1 MEKDDAY
8 ERARAKVEKLFGFYT
23 HLAVYIIVNV
33 YLQSSTVAVLWG
45 IGLFFHAFGVFGSRY
60 KERMIETMVK
70 KEMGKQGTSSTNEP
84 IE

>member
-23 HLAVYIIVNV
+23 HLAVYVIVNV

>member
-1 MEKDDAY
+1 MLD
-8 ERARAKVEKLFGFYT
+8 VCMGS
-23 HLAVYIIVNV
+23 NW
-33 YLQSSTVAVLWG
+33 STVAVLWG

>member
-1 MEKDDAY
+1 LEKDDAY

-23 HLAVYIIVNV
+23 HLAVYVIVNV

>member
-23 HLAVYIIVNV
+23 HLAVYVIVNV

-60 KERMIETMVK
+60 KERMIEKMVK
-70 KEMGKQGTSSTNEP
+70 KEMGKQGISGTNEP
-84 IE
+84 I

>member
-23 HLAVYIIVNV
+23 HLAVYVIVNV

-60 KERMIETMVK
+60 KERMIEKMVK
-70 KEMGKQGTSSTNEP
+70 KEMGKQGISGTNEP

>member
-23 HLAVYIIVNV
+23 HLAVYVIVNV
-33 YLQSSTVAVLWG
+33 YLQSSPVAVLWG

-60 KERMIETMVK
+60 KERMIEKMVK
-70 KEMGKQGTSSTNEP
+70 KEMGKQGISGTNEP

>member
-23 HLAVYIIVNV
+23 HLAVYVIVNV

-45 IGLFFHAFGVFGSRY
+45 IGLFFQAFGVFGSRY

>member
-23 HLAVYIIVNV
+23 HLAVYVIVNV

-60 KERMIETMVK
+60 KERMIEKMVK
-70 KEMGKQGTSSTNEP
+70 KEMGKQGISGTNEP
-84 IE
+84 IK

>member
-23 HLAVYIIVNV
+23 HLAVYVIVNV

-45 IGLFFHAFGVFGSRY
+45 IGLLFHAFGVFASRY
-60 KERMIETMVK
+60 KERLIEKMVK
-70 KEMGKQGTSSTNEP
+70 KELGQQGTSDPNDP
-84 IE
+84 IA